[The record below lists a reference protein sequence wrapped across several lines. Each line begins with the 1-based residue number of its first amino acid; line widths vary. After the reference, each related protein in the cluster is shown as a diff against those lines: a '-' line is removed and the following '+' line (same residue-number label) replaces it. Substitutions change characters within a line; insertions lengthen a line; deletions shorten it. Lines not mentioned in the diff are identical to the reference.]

1 MPRQHL
7 SRSRSLQIVPP
18 IFIFTL
24 KIHFYIK
31 MKIRDTT
38 SNDFEFDKCYSEH
51 DPEQHLKDFNCPKTF
66 V

>member
-1 MPRQHL
+1 
-7 SRSRSLQIVPP
+7 
-18 IFIFTL
+18 
-24 KIHFYIK
+24 

-51 DPEQHLKDFNCPKTF
+51 DPEQHLKDINRPKTF